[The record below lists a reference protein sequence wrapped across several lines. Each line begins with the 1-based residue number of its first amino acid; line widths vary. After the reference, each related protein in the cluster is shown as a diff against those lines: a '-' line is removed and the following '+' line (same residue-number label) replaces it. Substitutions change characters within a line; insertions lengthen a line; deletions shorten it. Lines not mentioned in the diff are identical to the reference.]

1 MTQIAAINYHLT
13 ILRPM
18 SSRNRRETAG
28 CFWQEAGRA
37 GDMAGVR
44 GRRRDLCSA
53 QRTWLSERVC
63 DADGPGADVTAYL
76 GSYLAA
82 QSMQMCKCDK
92 K

>member
-1 MTQIAAINYHLT
+1 ML
-13 ILRPM
+13 
-18 SSRNRRETAG
+18 
-28 CFWQEAGRA
+28 WQEAGRA

-44 GRRRDLCSA
+44 GCRRDLCSA